1 MKKLILFI
9 CFSSFSFVI
18 KAQTELKY
26 SKNKYFISMYNLHE
40 KNFDVTKDLLGR
52 FTDAVSI
59 EFNKTDSV
67 FTILTYQT
75 LNKRSVSSKMQKNYL
90 PIKYFILEGEPI
102 DPFPTYVN
110 TGNSEEDGKLYD
122 EQKSTWIQKYPYE
135 YKKMVES
142 LKKQ

>member
-9 CFSSFSFVI
+9 CLSSFSFI
-18 KAQTELKY
+18 IMAQTDLKY

-40 KNFDVTKDLLGR
+40 NNFDVTKDLLGR

-67 FTILTYQT
+67 FTILTYKT

-102 DPFPTYVN
+102 DPFPTFTN
-110 TGNSEEDGKLYD
+110 TGNQ
-122 EQKSTWIQKYPYE
+122 EQDAIEYEKQKTDWIKKYPSE
-135 YKKMVES
+135 YAKMIKS
-142 LKKQ
+142 LNK